1 MTRHSPSTGRHYV
14 HSPRVLTNRK
24 VPWAA
29 SRLQLRRRS
38 RLRTATQLA
47 IRLAILAGLLAL
59 IIGFHWIERDSL
71 KDTHDGHIS
80 FADVIYFTMI
90 SATTTGYGDIVPI
103 TERARLF
110 DALVVTPIRIF
121 FLLILAGTAYSFFI
135 KRLWDKYLMQKLQKG
150 LSGHIIIAGFGSSG
164 SEAVAE
170 LVERGSDPA
179 DLVVID
185 CEEEALAQ
193 AHAYGCMVLQGD
205 ATRDATLQAVHV
217 GRARALLVTA
227 GRDDTSILVCLTAR
241 HLAPDLSITVSVR
254 ASDNELPA
262 RAAGATTVIN
272 PVSFAGLLMAGSA
285 QGSGV
290 VDYLADLATARGRVQ
305 LRERMVTP
313 AEVGEPLAE
322 IATGLG
328 LRILRGR
335 DTISFEDPQACTLQE
350 GDRIIELTGEGA
362 PARRSDP
369 VPGASRGSALPV

>member
-1 MTRHSPSTGRHYV
+1 MSRLNHSGRPLV
-14 HSPRVLTNRK
+14 PSPRVLTNRQ

-29 SRLQLRRRS
+29 SHLQLRRRS
-38 RLRTATQLA
+38 GYSTATQLA
-47 IRLAILAGLLAL
+47 IRVAIMFMLLAL
-59 IIGFHWIERDSL
+59 IIAFHWFERDSL
-71 KDTHDGHIS
+71 KDNLDGEIS
-80 FADVIYFTMI
+80 FADIIYFTMI

-110 DALVVTPIRIF
+110 DALIVTPIRIF

-135 KRLWDKYLMQKLQKG
+135 KRLWDKFLMRQLQKG
-150 LSGHIIIAGFGSSG
+150 LRDHIIVAGFGSSG

-170 LVERGSDPA
+170 LVARGSEPSS
-179 DLVVID
+179 LVVID
-185 CEEEALAQ
+185 CDEEALAQ

-217 GRARALLVTA
+217 ERARALLVTA

-241 HLAPDLSITVSVR
+241 HLAPDLAITVSVR

-272 PVSFAGLLMAGSA
+272 PVSFSGLLMAGSA

-290 VDYLADLATARGRVQ
+290 ADYLADLASAHGKVQ
-305 LRERMVTP
+305 LRERR
-313 AEVGEPLAE
+313 VGADEIGQPLAD

-328 LRILRGR
+328 LRIIRDG
-335 DTISFEDPQACTLQE
+335 DTISFEDPDACTLRE
-350 GDRIIELTGEGA
+350 GDRIIELTGTGA
-362 PARRSDP
+362 PSRRNAGGR
-369 VPGASRGSALPV
+369 GAIGGSAALA

>member
-1 MTRHSPSTGRHYV
+1 
-14 HSPRVLTNRK
+14 VLTNRK

-29 SRLQLRRRS
+29 SELQLRRRS
-38 RLRTATQLA
+38 RRSTAAQLA
-47 IRLAILAGLLAL
+47 IRLAIMAALLAL

-71 KDTHDGHIS
+71 KDNHDNQIS
-80 FADVIYFTMI
+80 FADIIYFTMI

-103 TERARLF
+103 TEQARLF

-135 KRLWDKYLMQKLQKG
+135 KRLWDQYLMRHLQKG
-150 LSGHIIIAGFGSSG
+150 LCGHIIVAGFGSSG

-170 LVERGSDPA
+170 LVARGSEPSS
-179 DLVVID
+179 LVVID
-185 CEEEALAQ
+185 CNEEALAQ

-217 GRARALLVTA
+217 DRARALLVTA

-241 HLAPDLSITVSVR
+241 HLAPDLAITVSVR

-290 VDYLADLATARGRVQ
+290 ADYLADLASAHGRVQ
-305 LRERMVTP
+305 LHERVVTEE
-313 AEVGEPLAE
+313 EVGQKLGE

-328 LRILRGR
+328 LRIIRG
-335 DTISFEDPQACTLQE
+335 DHNVSFEDPSACILQS
-350 GDRIIELTGEGA
+350 GDRIIELIGDGSPSRRGS
-362 PARRSDP
+362 PAG
-369 VPGASRGSALPV
+369 VAQASRGSALPA

>member
-1 MTRHSPSTGRHYV
+1 
-14 HSPRVLTNRK
+14 VLTNRK
-24 VPWAA
+24 VPWATD
-29 SRLQLRRRS
+29 RLQLRRQSKWSIR
-38 RLRTATQLA
+38 AQLA
-47 IRLAILAGLLAL
+47 FRLAIMALLLAF

-71 KDTHDGHIS
+71 KDMYDGKIS
-80 FADVIYFTMI
+80 LADIIYFTMI

-110 DALVVTPIRIF
+110 DALIVTPIRIF

-135 KRLWDKYLMQKLQKG
+135 KRLWDKYLMRQLQKG
-150 LSGHIIIAGFGSSG
+150 LRGHVIVAGFGSSG

-170 LVERGSDPA
+170 LVARGSEPS

-185 CEEEALAQ
+185 CDEEALAQ

-217 GRARALLVTA
+217 ERARALLVTA

-241 HLAPDLSITVSVR
+241 HLAPDLRITVSVR

-290 VDYLADLATARGRVQ
+290 SDYLADLASAQGRVQ
-305 LRERMVTP
+305 LHERPVT
-313 AEVGEPLAE
+313 AKEVGQPLGA
-322 IATGLG
+322 ITTGLG
-328 LRILRGR
+328 LRILRG
-335 DTISFEDPQACTLQE
+335 DATVSFEDPESCVLRD
-350 GDRIIELTGEGA
+350 GDRIIELLGVGA
-362 PARRSDP
+362 PTHRGQATH
-369 VPGASRGSALPV
+369 GSASPA

>member
-1 MTRHSPSTGRHYV
+1 
-14 HSPRVLTNRK
+14 VLTNRK

-29 SRLQLRRRS
+29 SELQLRRRS
-38 RLRTATQLA
+38 RRSTAAQLA
-47 IRLAILAGLLAL
+47 IRLAIMAALLAL

-71 KDTHDGHIS
+71 KDNHDNQIS
-80 FADVIYFTMI
+80 FADIIYFTMI

-103 TERARLF
+103 TEQARLF

-135 KRLWDKYLMQKLQKG
+135 KRLWDQYLMRHLQKG
-150 LSGHIIIAGFGSSG
+150 LCGHIIVAGFGSSG

-170 LVERGSDPA
+170 LVARGSEPSS
-179 DLVVID
+179 LVVID
-185 CEEEALAQ
+185 CNEEALAQ

-217 GRARALLVTA
+217 DRARALLVTA

-241 HLAPDLSITVSVR
+241 HLAPDLAITVSVR

-290 VDYLADLATARGRVQ
+290 ADYLADLASAHGRVQ
-305 LRERMVTP
+305 LHERVVTED
-313 AEVGEPLAE
+313 EVGQPLAE

-328 LRILRGR
+328 LRIIRGG
-335 DTISFEDPQACTLQE
+335 DNISFEDPSACTLQS
-350 GDRIIELTGEGA
+350 GDRIIELIGDGA
-362 PARRSDP
+362 PRRR
-369 VPGASRGSALPV
+369 GGAAGQASRGSALPV

>member
-1 MTRHSPSTGRHYV
+1 MTRPSARNDRPLLP
-14 HSPRVLTNRK
+14 SPRVLTNRM

-29 SRLQLRRRS
+29 SDLQLRRRS
-38 RLRTATQLA
+38 RFGVRTQLA
-47 IRLAILAGLLAL
+47 IRVAIMAVLLAL
-59 IIGFHWIERDSL
+59 IIGFHWLERDSL
-71 KDTHDGHIS
+71 KDNYDGQIS
-80 FADVIYFTMI
+80 FADIIYFTMI

-110 DALVVTPIRIF
+110 DALIVTPIRIF

-135 KRLWDKYLMQKLQKG
+135 KRLWDKYLMRQLQKG
-150 LSGHIIIAGFGSSG
+150 LSNHIIVAGFGSSG

-170 LVERGSDPA
+170 LVARGSDPA
-179 DLVVID
+179 SLVVID
-185 CEEEALAQ
+185 CDEEALAQ

-217 GRARALLVTA
+217 DRARVLLVTA

-241 HLAPDLSITVSVR
+241 HLAPDLPITISVK

-272 PVSFAGLLMAGSA
+272 PISFAGLLMAGSA

-290 VDYLADLATARGRVQ
+290 ADYLADLASAQGRVQ
-305 LRERMVTP
+305 LRERLVTP
-313 AEVGEPLAE
+313 EEVGEPLAE

-328 LRILRGR
+328 LRILRDGQI
-335 DTISFEDPQACTLQE
+335 ISFEDPSACTLRA
-350 GDRIIELTGEGA
+350 GDRIVELIGAGA
-362 PARRSDP
+362 PAP
-369 VPGASRGSALPV
+369 NGKNGGASRGSALPA

>member
-1 MTRHSPSTGRHYV
+1 MSRTKPRPDRLLTP
-14 HSPRVLTNRK
+14 SPRVLTNRQ

-29 SRLQLRRRS
+29 TNLQLRRRS
-38 RLRTATQLA
+38 RYSVLAQLGIRIAIMAVLLA
-47 IRLAILAGLLAL
+47 I

-71 KDTHDGHIS
+71 KDNYDNQIS
-80 FADVIYFTMI
+80 FADILYFTMI

-103 TERARLF
+103 TEQARLF
-110 DALVVTPIRIF
+110 DALIVTPIRIF

-135 KRLWDKYLMQKLQKG
+135 KRLWDRYLMRHLQKG
-150 LSGHIIIAGFGSSG
+150 LSDHIIVAGFGSSG

-170 LVERGSDPA
+170 LVARGSDPS

-185 CEEEALAQ
+185 CDEEALTQ

-217 GRARALLVTA
+217 ERARALLVTA

-241 HLAPDLSITVSVR
+241 HLAPDLAITVSVR

-290 VDYLADLATARGRVQ
+290 SDYLADLASAHGRVQ
-305 LRERMVTP
+305 LRERRVTP
-313 AEVGEPLAE
+313 DEIGQPLAA
-322 IATGLG
+322 ITTGLG
-328 LRILRGR
+328 LRILRG
-335 DTISFEDPQACTLQE
+335 DETVSFEDPGACTLRT
-350 GDRIIELTGEGA
+350 GDRIIELFGEGA
-362 PARRSDP
+362 PGRRSQ
-369 VPGASRGSALPV
+369 ASQGSALPA

>member
-1 MTRHSPSTGRHYV
+1 MPRQPSSPGRSFV
-14 HSPRVLTNRK
+14 PSPRVLTNRQ

-29 SRLQLRRRS
+29 SHLQLRRRS
-38 RLRTATQLA
+38 KFGVRTQLA
-47 IRLAILAGLLAL
+47 IRLAIMAALLAL

-71 KDTHDGHIS
+71 KDTHDGQIS
-80 FADVIYFTMI
+80 FADIIYFTMI

-103 TERARLF
+103 TEQARLF

-135 KRLWDKYLMQKLQKG
+135 KRLWDQYLMRQLQKG
-150 LSGHIIIAGFGSSG
+150 LCDHIIIAGFGSSG

-170 LVERGSDPA
+170 LVARGSEPSS
-179 DLVVID
+179 LVVID
-185 CEEEALAQ
+185 CNEEALAQ
-193 AHAYGCMVLQGD
+193 AHAFGCMVLQGD
-205 ATRDATLQAVHV
+205 ATRDATLQAVHIE
-217 GRARALLVTA
+217 RARALLVTA

-241 HLAPDLSITVSVR
+241 HLAPSLPITVSVR

-290 VDYLADLATARGRVQ
+290 ADYLADLASARGRVQ
-305 LRERMVTP
+305 LRERLVT
-313 AEVGEPLAE
+313 AQEVGRPLAE
-322 IATGLG
+322 IDSGLG
-328 LRILRGR
+328 LRILRGSE
-335 DTISFEDPQACTLQE
+335 TISFEDPGACTLQG

-362 PARRSDP
+362 PGNHN
-369 VPGASRGSALPV
+369 GASGGSASHA